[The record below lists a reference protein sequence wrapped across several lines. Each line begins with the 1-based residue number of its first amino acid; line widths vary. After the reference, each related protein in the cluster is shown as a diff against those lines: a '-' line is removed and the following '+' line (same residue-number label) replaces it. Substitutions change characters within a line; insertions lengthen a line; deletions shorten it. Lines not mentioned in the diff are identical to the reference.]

1 MIYAINS
8 KAKLL
13 FEQTL
18 QERTASD
25 DKEFKRRERERK
37 RNEERQRV
45 KNK

>member
-18 QERTASD
+18 LERTSSD
-25 DKEFKRRERERK
+25 DKEFKRREREWE

-45 KNK
+45 KK